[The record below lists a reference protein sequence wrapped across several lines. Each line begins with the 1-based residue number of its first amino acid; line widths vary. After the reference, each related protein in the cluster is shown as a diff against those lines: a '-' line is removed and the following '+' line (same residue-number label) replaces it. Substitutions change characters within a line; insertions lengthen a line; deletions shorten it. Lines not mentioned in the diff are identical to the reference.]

1 MHGKLFFRIRKNGT
15 SVEWKSKA
23 TNNKVKN
30 KNEASDPNWNSYM
43 PKEIRKISRQ
53 QVCKEKKANENEQK
67 KKCNKKST
75 GKKRTKNK

>member
-53 QVCKEKKANENEQK
+53 QVCKEKKADENEQK
-67 KKCNKKST
+67 KMQQKINWQKTNEK
-75 GKKRTKNK
+75 